1 MTDCWNELS
10 HFLYSPNKL
19 GSTFTNLVTP
29 CAREIR
35 FISHIS
41 KEIATSNSVRAK
53 FNPRIENFK
62 EITKLR
68 REKESKKSCPMKKT
82 VEDCSETR
90 MHRSREKEERGRNPS
105 ILQIENPFPS
115 E

>member
-90 MHRSREKEERGRNPS
+90 CIARGKKRRE
-105 ILQIENPFPS
+105 S
-115 E
+115 EIPLYYR